1 MGCAIEVHHQLGPK
15 LPESA
20 YEQCLINLRELFM
33 SEKKSAFHS
42 LWFSIVMVIV
52 SLLMLA
58 DYTRLVLTTDD
69 SVRRIVVL
77 IIWGVIALGW
87 IITLIIRLGGRKNE

>member
-1 MGCAIEVHHQLGPK
+1 
-15 LPESA
+15 
-20 YEQCLINLRELFM
+20 M

-87 IITLIIRLGGRKNE
+87 IITLVVRLGSGKSE

>member
-1 MGCAIEVHHQLGPK
+1 
-15 LPESA
+15 
-20 YEQCLINLRELFM
+20 M